1 MNDFIRILAFIKPY
15 WLSAVLNAFFN
26 LLAIVFSLISITMV
40 IPFLSVLFD
49 TQEKVYSAPD
59 LYLSIPSI
67 KENFLFFITKIID
80 SRGETEALAFICIIV
95 ACAFLFRN
103 LFRYLA
109 LFFMSPL
116 RANVVKDLR
125 QQLYKKLS
133 FLPLKFFSNNKKG
146 ELMSRVSND
155 VQEVE
160 WTIMTSLELVVKEP
174 ITILV
179 YLITL
184 FFWSPSL
191 TLFVFILFPF
201 AGFLIARIAKSLK
214 KSALTG
220 QRQVAE
226 VLSIIEETLS
236 GIKVLRAFN
245 AINYS
250 INRFNAAT
258 NKHKDTQIKILR
270 KKDLS
275 SPVSEILSVFVLVVV
290 MWYGGKIVFEDSGF
304 SAEVFIAYIAL
315 FSQIIPPAKSF
326 TTAIY
331 NIQKGNAS
339 AQRIYEILDKDLSS
353 FNTLAPSSFCSFK
366 DSICFKNVSFSYEEK
381 IVLKEINLTIKKGE
395 RIALVGPSGSG
406 KTTLIN
412 LILGFYKAQTGN
424 ILIDNKPIEN
434 YAMSD
439 LISLLGLVSQ
449 DVVLFNDTIHN
460 NIALGN
466 PNANKKTI
474 EDVAKIANAHGFIT
488 EMPLGYNSVIGDM
501 GVKLSGGQK
510 QRISIARALLKNP
523 DVLILDEAT
532 SSLDTESEL
541 LVQRSI
547 SSIMKDRTSIVVA
560 HRVSTIKNVDRIIVI
575 NKGEIAE
582 EGTHKQL
589 IKKAGLY
596 EKLYKIQSLQL

>member
-1 MNDFIRILAFIKPY
+1 MNDFVRILAFIKPY

-40 IPFLSVLFD
+40 IPFLGVLFN
-49 TQEKVYSAPD
+49 TQEKVYSAPA
-59 LYLSIPSI
+59 LSFSVPSI
-67 KENFLFFITKIID
+67 KENFLFFITRIID

-116 RANVVKDLR
+116 RASVVRDLR

-133 FLPLKFFSNNKKG
+133 FLPLSFFSNNKKG
-146 ELMSRVSND
+146 ELISRMSND

-184 FFWSPSL
+184 FFWSPPL
-191 TLFVFILFPF
+191 TLFVFILLPI

-214 KSALTG
+214 KSALIG
-220 QRQVAE
+220 QKQIAE

-245 AINYS
+245 AIDYS
-250 INRFNAAT
+250 VNKFNAAT
-258 NKHKDTQIKILR
+258 NKHKKTQIKILR

-275 SPVSEILSVFVLVVV
+275 SPISELLSVFVLVVV
-290 MWYGGKIVFEDSGF
+290 MWYGGKIVFENSGF

-339 AQRIYEILDKDLSS
+339 AQRIYEILDEGVSSSTSLKKAPLSS
-353 FNTLAPSSFCSFK
+353 FKNSISFK
-366 DSICFKNVSFSYEEK
+366 EVSFSYEK
-381 IVLKEINLTIKKGE
+381 KQVLKEINITINKGE
-395 RIALVGPSGSG
+395 RVALVGPSGSG

-412 LILGFYKAQTGN
+412 LILGFYKTQTGTL
-424 ILIDNKPIEN
+424 LIDNKPIKN
-434 YAMSD
+434 YAVSD
-439 LISLLGLVSQ
+439 LLSLIGLVSQ

-460 NIALGN
+460 NISLGA

-474 EDVAKIANAHGFIT
+474 EDAAKTANAHRFIT
-488 EMPLGYNSVIGDM
+488 EMPLGYNSIIGDM

-523 DVLILDEAT
+523 KVLILDEAT

-541 LVQRSI
+541 LVQKSI
-547 SSIMKDRTSIVVA
+547 SSIMKNRTSIVVS
-560 HRVSTIKNVDRIIVI
+560 HRISTIKNVDRIIVL
-575 NKGEIAE
+575 NRGSIAE
-582 EGTHKQL
+582 QGTHEQL
-589 IKKAGLY
+589 MKRAGLY
-596 EKLYKIQSLQL
+596 KKLYEIQSLQL